1 MYFFIYNMPMHVDV
15 DGLASK
21 CIALFSLI
29 ASEKNHL
36 LEMLFLLVWLGTSAM
51 LYGYLVGH

>member
-1 MYFFIYNMPMHVDV
+1 MPMHVDV

-51 LYGYLVGH
+51 LYGYLIGH